1 VLEVRDLSVR
11 YGAVTAVSGV
21 SLSVGAGECVALL
34 GPNGAGK
41 SSTLRA
47 ISGLGD
53 YDGEVIWE
61 DRSLRGRVPDRIA
74 AAGVIHVPEGRRL
87 FPTLTVHENLQV
99 GRSALGRRRAE
110 YGVEDIYDLFPL
122 LVKLRDTPGWSLSG
136 GEQQMVAIGR
146 GLVAGPRILM
156 LDEPSLG
163 LAPLVTE
170 AVFLALRQ
178 IRSTTSV
185 LLVEQNTHLALGV
198 ADRGYV
204 LAAGEVVLQGTSE
217 ELSDRSAL
225 LDSYLGVAAD
235 PLLED
240 T

>member
-1 VLEVRDLSVR
+1 
-11 YGAVTAVSGV
+11 
-21 SLSVGAGECVALL
+21 
-34 GPNGAGK
+34 
-41 SSTLRA
+41 
-47 ISGLGD
+47 
-53 YDGEVIWE
+53 
-61 DRSLRGRVPDRIA
+61 
-74 AAGVIHVPEGRRL
+74 
-87 FPTLTVHENLQV
+87 
-99 GRSALGRRRAE
+99 
-110 YGVEDIYDLFPL
+110 VEDIYDLFPL
-122 LVKLRDTPGWSLSG
+122 LVKLRDTAGWSLSG

-170 AVFLALRQ
+170 AVFLALQQ